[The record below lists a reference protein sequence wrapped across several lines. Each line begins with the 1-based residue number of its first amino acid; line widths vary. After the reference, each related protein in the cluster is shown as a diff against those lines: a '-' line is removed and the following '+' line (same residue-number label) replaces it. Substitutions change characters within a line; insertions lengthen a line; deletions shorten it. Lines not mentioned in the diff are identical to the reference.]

1 MAITVCAAAALSTFS
16 SSVFA
21 NLSTPAATTTS
32 DSSGATSGRISARLP
47 VGPVANTTAMP
58 LARASASSFFIAG
71 KVAMQRGRE
80 VQLGLT
86 KSSTSRAVVFG
97 SSVAGFNSGAAG
109 ALMLAHSSTMV
120 GVLA

>member
-1 MAITVCAAAALSTFS
+1 
-16 SSVFA
+16 
-21 NLSTPAATTTS
+21 
-32 DSSGATSGRISARLP
+32 
-47 VGPVANTTAMP
+47 MP
-58 LARASASSFFIAG
+58 LARASANSFFIAG
-71 KVAMQRGRE
+71 NVAIQRGRE

-86 KSSTSRAVVFG
+86 KSNGSRAIIFG